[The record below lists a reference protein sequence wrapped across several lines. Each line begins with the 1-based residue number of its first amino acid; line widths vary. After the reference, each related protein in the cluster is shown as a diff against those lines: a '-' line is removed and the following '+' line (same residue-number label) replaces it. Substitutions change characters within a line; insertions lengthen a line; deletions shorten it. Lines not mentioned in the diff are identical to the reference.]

1 MISAALALSLSL
13 SSSSLLDPT
22 PDSALRPLQTD
33 RPDLTEG
40 PYTVDA
46 GHLQVE
52 VDAVVVGLSAA
63 ESTFTALGT
72 NVRVGLTPSIDAHLI
87 MPGLALA
94 WADPFGDAKPVPLA
108 ANEAVLRLKWNIV
121 GGDGGDVA
129 VALLPFLVL
138 SGEDGPSGGLIVPFN
153 FNLPADIGLG
163 SQIEVDLLHD
173 TDAVDVRA
181 AVSASASH
189 AIIDDLGGYL
199 ELFAEGRSHSI
210 DGANQLQLWGST
222 GLTWLVF
229 PDLQV
234 DCGAR
239 VPLLADPSFEA
250 FVGVAFRR

>member
-13 SSSSLLDPT
+13 SSSSLIDPT
-22 PDSALRPLQTD
+22 PPAQMRPLQTD

-52 VDAVVVGLSAA
+52 VDAVVVGLSAD
-63 ESTFTALGT
+63 ESALTAMGT

-87 MPGLALA
+87 MPGLTLA
-94 WADPFGDAKPVPLA
+94 WSDPFGDAKPVPLA
-108 ANEAVLRLKWNIV
+108 ANEALLRLKWNLV
-121 GGDGGDVA
+121 GGDGGDIA
-129 VALLPFLVL
+129 VALLPFVVL
-138 SGEDGPSGGLIVPFN
+138 SAADGPSGGLIVPFN
-153 FNLPADIGLG
+153 FNLPWDIGLG
-163 SQIEVDLLHD
+163 SQIEADILREGE
-173 TDAVDVRA
+173 AIDVRA

-189 AIIDDLGGYL
+189 AIVDDLGGYL
-199 ELFAEGRSHSI
+199 ELFAEGRSRSLASETEL
-210 DGANQLQLWGST
+210 GLTASA

-239 VPLLADPSFEA
+239 VPLLSGPSFEA
-250 FVGVAFRR
+250 FVGVAFRH